1 MINAAETWTAQT
13 TKQNVELLRSTMA
26 AIRKTCIMQQTQ
38 KMQRVSVVEDGD
50 DSAEQDLGTVNNI
63 EQI

>member
-1 MINAAETWTAQT
+1 
-13 TKQNVELLRSTMA
+13 MA